1 MIRTLWTV
9 CLKICYSRFSN
20 FIECFA
26 YLLGMTVS
34 GITGI
39 SLPAL
44 EKRFQLTSKDL
55 GVISASNDIS
65 AILLICF
72 VSFYGQFGDK
82 IKWIGYGAIITGE
95 RRIVKFKKRY
105 ILTCLRTG
113 AVMFRTEKIPQTNV
127 LNPIFVLQLTI
138 FFSYGSAR
146 LFFFSNSIP
155 ALRTTL
161 SGLCTIH
168 VFLRAISTLGATKWP
183 LTP

>member
-1 MIRTLWTV
+1 M
-9 CLKICYSRFSN
+9 
-20 FIECFA
+20 
-26 YLLGMTVS
+26 S

-72 VSFYGQFGDK
+72 VSFYGQFGNK

-95 RRIVKFKKRY
+95 RRFVKFKKRY
-105 ILTCLRTG
+105 ILTCLRKWRRHVPNREDPTDKC
-113 AVMFRTEKIPQTNV
+113 E
-127 LNPIFVLQLTI
+127 NPIFVFQLTI
-138 FFSYGSAR
+138 FFSYAAPDSS
-146 LFFFSNSIP
+146 FSNGIS

-161 SGLCTIH
+161 SGLYTIH

-183 LTP
+183 LTS